1 MILSAKGRNVQSM
14 TSLQVAT
21 GQTRLTFDIGG
32 TFTDFVLQDGRT
44 GEMRFWKVLS
54 TPQDL
59 SLAVVEGVQVLLEQ
73 ASLPPTSIDTILHA
87 TTIATNAI
95 LERKGAKTALVS
107 TKGFRDIVLI
117 GRQKRYDTDDLR
129 LVRPAPLV
137 RRRDIFELDE
147 RMAFDGNPIRKPTR
161 ESIEGIVSAIRE
173 AGYDAVAIALLHAYA
188 NPAHETMLGEALA
201 EAIPGLS
208 ISLSSRVSPKFREY
222 ERTSTTV
229 ANAYVQ
235 PIVTGYVTQLA
246 KALAERRLSPTL
258 MIMQSNG
265 GLVTPNL
272 ACETP
277 IKIVESG
284 PAAGVLMCQAIGR
297 QEGIKDLLTFD
308 MGGTTAKLGAID
320 DGEPATL
327 PTFEVDQTRYTKGS
341 GLPLNISAIEMLE
354 IGAGGGSIARLELGT
369 IAVGPSSAGSEPG
382 PVCYGRG
389 GMHPTVT
396 DANVVLGY
404 LNPDFFNGGRMGLD
418 IGSAKA
424 AIARE
429 IGEPADLALAEA
441 AWSIHRMATAN
452 MERALRI
459 VSVERGRDPR
469 RYALVGFGGAGPLH
483 ATRLARQVGIP
494 RVIIPFGAGL
504 GSAIGLLQAAPKVD
518 HSITRLTPA
527 AEGMGPIV
535 QRTVKELTAWATE
548 AVTRMGGSSK
558 ATPRLRYGVT
568 ARYVG
573 QGHEVPFELPSFE
586 GTEAEYLAKF
596 TERFGAAYK
605 ALYGFEDQGR
615 PIEIIDWSVAASVR
629 VPATSEAN
637 VEAVKGAR
645 RSVGVTTRQAYF
657 PELGGYVDC
666 SIYDRYSLGW
676 TDTVTGPAVI
686 EEPESTIVLLP
697 GDKASISAHGNLM
710 IDIGSKE

>member
-1 MILSAKGRNVQSM
+1 MN
-14 TSLQVAT
+14 TSQGTT

-59 SLAVVEGVQVLLEQ
+59 SIAVIEGVKVLLEQ
-73 ASLPPTSIDTILHA
+73 ADLAPQSVDTILHA

-95 LERKGAKTALVS
+95 LERKGAKTALVT

-147 RMAFDGNPIRKPTR
+147 RMAFDGNPIREPTA
-161 ESIEGIVSAIRE
+161 ESVGVIVEAIRQG
-173 AGYDAVAIALLHAYA
+173 GYEAVAISFLHAYA
-188 NPAHETMLGEALA
+188 NPAHEAILANALA
-201 EAIPGLS
+201 SELPGVS
-208 ISLSSRVSPKFREY
+208 VSLSCRVSPKFREY

-235 PIVTGYVTQLA
+235 PIVTGYVTRLA
-246 KALAERRLSPTL
+246 NALAARELSPTL

-320 DGEPATL
+320 NGEPATL
-327 PTFEVDQTRYTKGS
+327 PTFEVGQTRYTKGS

-354 IGAGGGSIARLELGT
+354 IGAGGGSIARLDLGT

-389 GMHPTVT
+389 GTHPTVT
-396 DANVVLGY
+396 DANAVLGY
-404 LNPDFFNGGRMGLD
+404 LNPAFFNGGRMGLD
-418 IGSAKA
+418 VESAKA
-424 AIARE
+424 SILRE
-429 IGEPADLALAEA
+429 IGEPANLSLAEA
-441 AWSIHRMATAN
+441 AWSVHRMATAN

-518 HSITRLTPA
+518 HSVTRLTPVA
-527 AEGMGPIV
+527 AGIAAVV
-535 QRTVKELTAWATE
+535 QRTVREFDEWVQE
-548 AVTRMGGSSK
+548 ALSKMGGSSTGK
-558 ATPRLRYGVT
+558 ATLRYGVT

-573 QGHEVPFELPSFE
+573 QGHEVPFALPDYA
-586 GTEAEYLAKF
+586 GTEEQYLATF
-596 TERFGAAYK
+596 TSRFGAAYK

-615 PIEIIDWSVAASVR
+615 PIEVIDWSVAASV
-629 VPATSEAN
+629 PGQAISEAN
-637 VEAVKGAR
+637 AEAAKGAR
-645 RSVGVTTRQAYF
+645 RSAAVSKRQAYF
-657 PELGGYVDC
+657 PERGGYVEC
-666 SIYDRYSLGW
+666 SIYDRYSLGRK
-676 TDTVTGPAVI
+676 DMVVGPAVI

-697 GDKASISAHGNLM
+697 GDQARISANSNL
-710 IDIGSKE
+710 IIEIGSKE